1 MSPLT
6 AKTRQLSCPSC
17 AELCDFAPSNRW
29 RPFCSA
35 RCAGVDLGA
44 WASEG
49 YRVAAPPSSEDAI
62 DDPDATAHEPRH

>member
-1 MSPLT
+1 VFD
-6 AKTRQLSCPSC
+6 Q
-17 AELCDFAPSNRW
+17 SNRW

-49 YRVAAPPSSEDAI
+49 YRVAAPPSSEDAP
-62 DDPDATAHEPRH
+62 DDETDEPRH